1 MKYNILTFLTAA
13 LMVAVS
19 TLALTSGMW
28 IYEHNKLEAEEMR
41 TPTTISST
49 MSTIY
54 SDSAQNDTENE
65 TDPTYE
71 RIEDIEEERDGGS
84 GTEDGTAQEGDT
96 GD

>member
-13 LMVAVS
+13 IMVAVS

-41 TPTTISST
+41 TPTTISNT

-54 SDSAQNDTENE
+54 SDAAQSSEE
-65 TDPTYE
+65 SDPTWE
-71 RIEDIEEERDGGS
+71 RMEDIEEERDGGS
-84 GTEDGTAQEGDT
+84 DTGAAATQEDGTGD
-96 GD
+96 

>member
-28 IYEHNKLEAEEMR
+28 IYEHNKLDAEEVR
-41 TPTTISST
+41 TPTTINST

-54 SDSAQNDTENE
+54 SDSAQNDAANE
-65 TDPTYE
+65 SNPTWE

-84 GTEDGTAQEGDT
+84 SAEEGTAQEENT

>member
-13 LMVAVS
+13 IMVAVS

-28 IYEHNKLEAEEMR
+28 IYEHNKLESEEMR
-41 TPTTISST
+41 TPTTISNT

-54 SDSAQNDTENE
+54 SDSAQSSEEESNPNW
-65 TDPTYE
+65 E

-84 GTEDGTAQEGDT
+84 GTDDTAEQEENT